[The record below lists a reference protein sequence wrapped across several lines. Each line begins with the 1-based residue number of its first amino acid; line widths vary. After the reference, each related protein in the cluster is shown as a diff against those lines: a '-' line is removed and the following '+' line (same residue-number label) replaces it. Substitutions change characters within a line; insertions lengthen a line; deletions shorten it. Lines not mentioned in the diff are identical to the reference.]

1 MSIRLAEHTDCPS
14 LHSFALQWAG
24 WRPVPPPPIT
34 VIEGRARLMTATA
47 QMGLSSKKQLSMSQ
61 PLVKWA
67 VLGKVPVERAV
78 WLVLT
83 RSVSE
88 GEGKVN

>member
-1 MSIRLAEHTDCPS
+1 M
-14 LHSFALQWAG
+14 G
-24 WRPVPPPPIT
+24 WVEASSPTPERFT